1 MTDAMSEK
9 KLLTDLELKVM
20 NILWDLKKGFVKE
33 IIQKWK
39 DEPVPAYNTVS
50 TIVRILQEKNY
61 VGHEAFGRSHQYFPA
76 VSRAQYQKRLMNNVL
91 NTVFSGSVSNLV
103 STLVDNRDLSPEEI
117 DDLKNMM
124 DQFE

>member
-1 MTDAMSEK
+1 MSEK

-20 NILWDLKKGFVKE
+20 NILWDLKKAFVKE
-33 IIQKWK
+33 VIQKWK
-39 DEPVPAYNTVS
+39 DEPVPAYNTIS

-61 VGHEAFGRSHQYFPA
+61 VGHEAFGRSHQYFP
-76 VSRAQYQKRLMNNVL
+76 VISRAQYQKRLMNNVL

-103 STLVDNRDLSPEEI
+103 STLVDNRDLSDEEI
-117 DDLKNMM
+117 DDLKNMI

>member
-117 DDLKNMM
+117 DDLKA
-124 DQFE
+124 DGVI